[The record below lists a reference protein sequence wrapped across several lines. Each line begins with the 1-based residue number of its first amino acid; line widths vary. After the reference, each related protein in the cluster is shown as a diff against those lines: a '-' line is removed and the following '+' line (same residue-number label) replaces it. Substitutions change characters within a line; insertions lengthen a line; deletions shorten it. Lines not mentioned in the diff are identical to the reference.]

1 MAQSNQPRAN
11 GRLSATHQRTALP
24 CITELTL
31 QTGSPISGSTGAGG
45 GSPERRRRGGVL
57 ARGGFWVGVVLCG
70 VAACGGDKGTGPS
83 KGTLSDPANT
93 KAQLQAVAAPFT
105 TPAFE
110 SFAGL
115 SLYFTPPA
123 AAPGVTALIR
133 ATLPRGPTADAQP
146 YAKSVLHARA
156 LANAL
161 LGNPITT
168 SIFPT
173 TGTTYVWD
181 PNSLGYVAS
190 SLTGA
195 PSNGIRFII
204 YTLSGGYPAVPLN
217 ANGYVDFTDRS
228 TATAT
233 ILGITLVATSG
244 TSAVTY
250 ADYTITGSFS
260 TTSFSL
266 ALAGYVS
273 DGTTRVDFSLTY
285 GGTATAFSFETT
297 MDVPAAG
304 VHIAFSETFTEDSPT
319 TATSDGTFSIAIGQ
333 ETVAWKD
340 HFTVLLQS
348 PYTTT
353 GTAELRVNGAL
364 VASWS
369 FDQSGSTI
377 TYSKQLTPAEQ
388 DAITQVFLAASD
400 IFTTWSE
407 LLYPAFFY
415 LVV

>member
-1 MAQSNQPRAN
+1 MSIVRKQSWFVACCV
-11 GRLSATHQRTALP
+11 AL
-24 CITELTL
+24 
-31 QTGSPISGSTGAGG
+31 
-45 GSPERRRRGGVL
+45 
-57 ARGGFWVGVVLCG
+57 G
-70 VAACGGDKGTGPS
+70 VAACGGDKGTGPG
-83 KGTLSDPANT
+83 KGTFSNPANT
-93 KAQLQAVAAPFT
+93 KAQLQAVAAPFA

-115 SLYFTPPA
+115 SLYFVPPA
-123 AAPGVTALIR
+123 ASPAVATLIQ

-156 LANAL
+156 LAHAL
-161 LGNPITT
+161 LGNPIPA
-168 SIFPT
+168 SIFPST
-173 TGTTYVWD
+173 ALGTTYVWD
-181 PNSLGYVAS
+181 ASSYSYVAS

-204 YTLSGGYPAVPLN
+204 YTLSSGLPAVPLN

-244 TSAVTY
+244 TSAATY

-273 DGTTRVDFSLTY
+273 DGTTRVDFSLTD
-285 GGTATAFSFETT
+285 GGTGTAFSFEAT
-297 MDVPAAG
+297 MDVAAAG
-304 VHIAFSETFTEDSPT
+304 VHIAFSDTYTEDSPT

-333 ETVAWKD
+333 ETVAWTD
-340 HFTVLLQS
+340 HFTLLLQS
-348 PYTTT
+348 PYTIT
-353 GTAELRVNGAL
+353 GTAELRVNGEL
-364 VASWS
+364 VESWA

-377 TYSKQLTPAEQ
+377 TYTKQLTPAEQ
-388 DAITQVFLAASD
+388 DAIAQVFLAASD

-415 LVV
+415 LFV

>member
-1 MAQSNQPRAN
+1 MALA
-11 GRLSATHQRTALP
+11 H
-24 CITELTL
+24 
-31 QTGSPISGSTGAGG
+31 
-45 GSPERRRRGGVL
+45 RGF
-57 ARGGFWVGVVLCG
+57 RVGVVLCGVALG
-70 VAACGGDKGTGPS
+70 VAACGGDKGTGPR

-93 KAQLQAVAAPFT
+93 TAQLQAVAAPFT

-115 SLYFTPPA
+115 SLYFTPAA

-146 YAKSVLHARA
+146 YVKSVLHARA

-161 LGNPITT
+161 LSNPITT

-173 TGTTYVWD
+173 AGTTYVWD

-204 YTLSGGYPAVPLN
+204 YTLSGAYPAVPLN

-250 ADYTITGSFS
+250 ADYTVTGSFS

-273 DGTTRVDFSLTY
+273 DGTTRVDFTITY
-285 GGTATAFSFETT
+285 GGTDTVFSFVTT
-297 MDVPAAG
+297 MDVAAAG
-304 VHIAFSETFTEDSPT
+304 VHILFSDTYTQDSPT
-319 TATSDGTFSIAIGQ
+319 TATGDATFSIAIGQ
-333 ETVAWKD
+333 ETVAWTE
-340 HFTVLLQS
+340 HFTLLLQS
-348 PYTTT
+348 PYTFT
-353 GTAELRVNGAL
+353 GTAELKVNGEL
-364 VASWS
+364 VESWA
-369 FDQSGSTI
+369 FDQSGSTT
-377 TYSKQLTPAEQ
+377 TYARQLTPAEQ
-388 DAITQVFLAASD
+388 DAIAQVFLAASD
-400 IFTTWSE
+400 VFTTWIE